1 MIKES
6 LEFKDNII
14 WFTSLISKG
23 DNIKPL
29 DKLLKKIGAKEIK
42 VINMSQGQKISRI
55 LAWTFL

>member
-29 DKLLKKIGAKEIK
+29 EKLLNKIGAKEIK